1 MKLIAGLAK
10 VYILKLTFRM
20 KRTAS
25 IALILT
31 LALPLLTPVAAALA
45 QPEVPACCR
54 EGGAHHCQRSSH
66 SSEGESFRA
75 QLRSQE
81 CPVKCC
87 TLAGPVSGG
96 VPVRAGVV
104 LRVAAQPETI
114 THEEPTKDLLP
125 QIFVVAL
132 RGPPLPSLS

>member
-1 MKLIAGLAK
+1 
-10 VYILKLTFRM
+10 M
-20 KRTAS
+20 KRLAS
-25 IALILT
+25 IALL
-31 LALPLLTPVAAALA
+31 LALTMPLLSPVAAALA
-45 QPEVPACCR
+45 PPEVPACCR

-66 SSEGESFRA
+66 SEGESFRA
-75 QLRSQE
+75 QPRSHE

-96 VPVRAGVV
+96 VPVRAEVV
-104 LRVAAQPETI
+104 LQIAAEPEAVTPV
-114 THEEPTKDLLP
+114 EPSKDLLP

>member
-1 MKLIAGLAK
+1 
-10 VYILKLTFRM
+10 M
-20 KRTAS
+20 KRAAS
-25 IALILT
+25 IALLFT

-45 QPEVPACCR
+45 PPEVPACCR

-66 SSEGESFRA
+66 SEGESFRA
-75 QLRSQE
+75 QQRFHE

-96 VPVRAGVV
+96 VPVRVDAV
-104 LRVAAQPETI
+104 LQLAAQPQAI
-114 THEEPTKDLLP
+114 TPAEPSKDLLS

-132 RGPPLPSLS
+132 RGPPLLSLS